1 MRKLLNCGTTV
12 AALVGLFAC
21 GVLMSIFAGK
31 WDSEKSKE
39 KPMDSKMYAIY
50 NITLGL
56 SLAVMFYAVIFNALK
71 SIMEVGRAPLKMMIG
86 LVVGTL
92 FWISSRVMNKWQEDG
107 DSEGY
112 RDKKFTSIWEMWVL
126 LIAPYFIFFVGVV
139 AVIYTPSFCL
149 GA

>member
-1 MRKLLNCGTTV
+1 MRKLLNCGTAG
-12 AALVGLFAC
+12 AALIGLFAC
-21 GVLMSIFAGK
+21 GVLMSIFVAK
-31 WDSEKSKE
+31 WNSMRTEEKA
-39 KPMDSKMYAIY
+39 MDSKMYAIY

-56 SLAVMFYAVIFNALK
+56 SLMVMFYAVIFNALK
-71 SIMEVGRAPLKMMIG
+71 SMMEVGRAPLKMMVG

-92 FWISSRVMNKWQEDG
+92 FWISSRVMNRWKEDG

-112 RDKKFTSIWEMWVL
+112 RDKEFTSIWEMWVL
-126 LIAPYFIFFVGVV
+126 LIAPYFFFLVGVV